1 MKKLS
6 LAALI
11 GSVLLTQSVLAAENN
26 RIMSY
31 LTSWGLPQDAATQLE
46 KSNVDT
52 FLLSFGGWNQN
63 GEISSSDN
71 IINPVEYDPYWL
83 SPSYTSW
90 TQTKLAAPSKR
101 ILVAFGGETYERMWG
116 YIADA
121 ASREKITQGLVKLLK
136 TDFPVYKKDMKPE
149 EMVGDC
155 LSTNWDKTCNMASY
169 QKAGTVQL
177 DGIDFDYE
185 KVARLTP
192 QENQNLLILAKR
204 VKALL
209 GKESGKVLS
218 LTTYH
223 VGADPEAC
231 ASPSVMENCSF
242 IEDARSAHHGEV
254 LGLLTAGRD
263 VFDFFNVMTYDAGP
277 RFRYDVAM
285 ANYARAVGDKKKVIL
300 GNTINSQWG
309 PEGRYVE
316 SKENNLARAA
326 WQAEQGYGGVFVWA
340 LGSNNV
346 SMSFPDQVSYI
357 NEMKQA
363 ADGDAP
369 QVENHIPV
377 AKATYPQTVTGAATV
392 VLDGSASTDPEGA
405 ALSWS
410 WTQVSGPH
418 VTLDSTN
425 QQKASFTLNAPEQA
439 STLVF
444 NLTVNDGVHDSLPL
458 TLTIQHLPE
467 EDSASD
473 PDEPDNPGVAE
484 VWQSDKIYV
493 GGDSVSWKGLEYKAR
508 WWTRG
513 NEPGT
518 NEVWQVV
525 E

>member
-52 FLLSFGGWNQN
+52 FFLSFGGWNQN

-71 IINPVEYDPYWL
+71 IIKPAEYDPYWL

-101 ILVAFGGETYERMWG
+101 MLVAFGGETYERMWG

-121 ASREKITQGLVKLLK
+121 ASREKIAQGLVKLLK

-149 EMVGDC
+149 EMVGGC
-155 LSTNWDKTCNMASY
+155 LSANWDKTCNMASF

-204 VKALL
+204 VKSLL
-209 GKESGKVLS
+209 GPNSGKVLS

-223 VGADPEAC
+223 VGADPESC

-285 ANYARAVGDKKKVIL
+285 ANYARAVGDKKKIIL

-316 SKENNLARAA
+316 SKENNLTRAA

-346 SMSFPDQVSYI
+346 QLSFPDQVSYL

-363 ADGDAP
+363 AGGDVP

-377 AKATYPQTVTGAATV
+377 ANAVYPQTVTGAATV

-418 VTLDSTN
+418 VTLTNAN
-425 QQKASFTLNAPEQA
+425 QQKASFTLNAPDQE

-458 TLTIQHLPE
+458 TLTIKHVPE
-467 EDSASD
+467 EGSVTI
-473 PDEPDNPGVAE
+473 PDNPATADE
-484 VWQSDKIYV
+484 WQIDKIYV
-493 GGDSVSWKGLEYKAR
+493 GGDKASWKGLEYKAR

>member
-6 LAALI
+6 LATLI
-11 GSVLLTQSVLAAENN
+11 STVLLSQAAFSAENN
-26 RIMSY
+26 HVMSY

-52 FLLSFGGWNQN
+52 FFLSFGGWDQN
-63 GEISSSDN
+63 GDISSSDN
-71 IINPVEYDPYWL
+71 IIKEVDYDPYWL
-83 SPSYTSW
+83 PPAYTSW
-90 TQTKLAAPSKR
+90 TQTKLAAPAKKMM
-101 ILVAFGGETYERMWG
+101 VAFGGETYESMWAH
-116 YIADA
+116 IADP
-121 ASREKITQGLVKLLK
+121 ASREKIAQGLVKLVK

-149 EMVGDC
+149 QMVGEC
-155 LSTNWDKTCNMASY
+155 LSATWDNSCNMASF

-192 QENQNLLILAKR
+192 QENENLLNLAKR
-204 VKALL
+204 IKELL
-209 GKESGKVLS
+209 GPNSGKLLS

-223 VGADPEAC
+223 VGADPESC

-242 IEDARSAHHGEV
+242 IEDARSTHHGEA
-254 LGLLTAGRD
+254 LSLLTAGRD

-285 ANYARAVGDKKKVIL
+285 ANYARAVGDQKKIIL

-316 SKENNLARAA
+316 SKENNLKRAA
-326 WQAEQGYGGVFVWA
+326 WQAEKGYGGVFVWA
-340 LGSNNV
+340 LGSNNTQL
-346 SMSFPDQVSYI
+346 SFADQVSYI
-357 NEMKQA
+357 NEMQQA
-363 ADGDAP
+363 TGGDVP

-377 AKATYPQTVTGAATV
+377 AKAVYPQDVTGAATV
-392 VLDGSASTDPEGA
+392 VLDGSTSTDPEGA
-405 ALSWS
+405 ALNWS

-418 VTLDSTN
+418 VTLTN
-425 QQKASFTLNAPEQA
+425 GNQPKASFTLNSPEEE

-444 NLTVNDGVHDSLPL
+444 NLTVNDGVNDSIPL
-458 TLTIQHLPE
+458 SFSIKHHPA
-467 EDSASD
+467 DSDVS
-473 PDEPDNPGVAE
+473 EPDAPSAIAT
-484 VWQSDKIYV
+484 WDSDKIYV
-493 GGDSVSWKGLEYKAR
+493 GGDEASWKGKDYKAR

-518 NEVWQVV
+518 NEVWQVI